1 MSTLLQ
7 VDDLHVH
14 FTLRRGLLNQQKVI
28 VRAVNGVS
36 FSLQPGETLGIVG
49 ESGSGKSTLGR
60 ALLRLVPVTS
70 GDMRLDGRSI
80 TALRGRMLDFR
91 REVQVVFQDPYSSLN
106 PAMVVADI
114 VGEPLTIH
122 HGLRGVARDQRVGDL
137 LEEVG
142 LGRHQ
147 LERYPSEFSGGQR
160 QRLAIAR
167 ALASE
172 PRVIVC
178 DEAVSALDVSTQSQV
193 INLLEDLQAR
203 TRVAYLFIAHDLAVV
218 RHISHRTGVMYLG
231 RLMELGPT
239 ERLFEAPAHP
249 YTRQLLDAVPVL
261 DPVAQKR
268 RKSAR
273 RILPVVELPT
283 PTRLP
288 AGCVFHTRCPY
299 VMDVCRREVPE
310 PTPVRAGG
318 WVACHL
324 QVSGPKPDGYS
335 LDALSSG

>member
-1 MSTLLQ
+1 MSVLLD
-7 VDDLHVH
+7 VADLHVH
-14 FTLRRGLLNQQKVI
+14 FTLRRGLFGQEKVI

-36 FSLQPGETLGIVG
+36 FMLQPGETLGIVG

-60 ALLRLVPVTS
+60 ALLRLVPATS
-70 GDMRLDGRSI
+70 GNMRLDGREI
-80 TALRGRMLDFR
+80 TKLRGRMLEFR
-91 REVQVVFQDPYSSLN
+91 RDVQVVFQDPYSSLN

-114 VGEPLTIH
+114 IGEPLTLH
-122 HGLRGVARDQRVGDL
+122 HGMRGAARDARVGDL
-137 LEEVG
+137 LEQVG

-193 INLLEDLQAR
+193 INLLEDLQAQ

-231 RLMELGPT
+231 RMMELGPT

-249 YTRQLLDAVPVL
+249 YTRKLLDAVPVL
-261 DPVAQKR
+261 DPAVQKR
-268 RKSAR
+268 RKAAR
-273 RILPVVELPT
+273 RNLPVVELPT

-288 AGCVFHTRCPY
+288 AGCVFHTRCPH
-299 VMDVCRREVPE
+299 VMDVCRHEVPE
-310 PTPVRAGG
+310 PVPVQGGG

-324 QVSGPKPDGYS
+324 QSSGPKLAGRP
-335 LDALSSG
+335 LDALG

>member
-1 MSTLLQ
+1 M
-7 VDDLHVH
+7 
-14 FTLRRGLLNQQKVI
+14 LLN
-28 VRAVNGVS
+28 G
-36 FSLQPGETLGIVG
+36 L
-49 ESGSGKSTLGR
+49 
-60 ALLRLVPVTS
+60 
-70 GDMRLDGRSI
+70 SI

-91 REVQVVFQDPYSSLN
+91 RDLQVVFQDPYSSLN

-114 VGEPLTIH
+114 IGEPLTIH
-122 HGLRGVARDQRVGDL
+122 HGLRGAARDQRVGDL
-137 LEEVG
+137 REEVG

-231 RLMELGPT
+231 RMMELGPT

-249 YTRQLLDAVPVL
+249 YTRKLLEAVPVL

-273 RILPVVELPT
+273 RHLPVVELPT

-288 AGCVFHTRCPY
+288 SGCVFHTRCPY

-310 PTPVRAGG
+310 PTPVHAGG

-324 QVSGPKPDGYS
+324 QRSGPKLDGHS
-335 LDALSSG
+335 LDAS